1 MISMKGKT
9 VFVSGASAGI
19 GYFTACTFAREGA
32 RLILAA
38 RRESRL
44 ERLAQKLNEDYGA
57 TSLCLKIDVRQQ
69 REVIKQLNSLPA
81 RWRKID
87 ILVNNAGLS
96 RGLSKLH
103 EGDLTDWE
111 EMIDTNIKGLLYV
124 SRVIIPW
131 MVKRETGHI
140 INIGSIAGH
149 DVYPGGNVYCATKFA
164 VDALTKG
171 MQMDLVDTP
180 IRVSSVDP
188 GMAETEF
195 SIVRFHGDKDRAK
208 DVYKGIKPLT
218 GQDVA
223 EAILFCA
230 TRPPHVNINQIRIM
244 PTAQASALVSYR
256 EK

>member
-1 MISMKGKT
+1 
-9 VFVSGASAGI
+9 
-19 GYFTACTFAREGA
+19 
-32 RLILAA
+32 
-38 RRESRL
+38 
-44 ERLAQKLNEDYGA
+44 
-57 TSLCLKIDVRQQ
+57 
-69 REVIKQLNSLPA
+69 
-81 RWRKID
+81 
-87 ILVNNAGLS
+87 
-96 RGLSKLH
+96 
-103 EGDLTDWE
+103 
-111 EMIDTNIKGLLYV
+111 
-124 SRVIIPW
+124 